1 MNGYIYIR
9 TNEYWDLYD
18 AYKLGK
24 SSNILDRENN
34 YITSEIRRGKYIMV
48 IELNIDI
55 MDIVEERLQQYFNKL
70 GYHIKFNAG
79 TEFYKKEI
87 IKNII
92 PYLTE
97 NKINHKILSESEI
110 ENLIRKTRITGIT
123 NNTCISLKTS
133 IYKPYELQQVI
144 IDNAY
149 NYFQNNDK
157 GLLILTCGVGK
168 TLISLWI
175 TMQLNLQT
183 IIIGVPNIL
192 LLNQWEKTISYLFH
206 EVPYMIVASGIN
218 KDDIILF
225 LKKNNNKCIIIT
237 TYASS
242 HKVVLATKKIKFIFD
257 MKINDEVH
265 HLTTTNMELEKTT
278 KTNVE
283 MLKISSTKMISLTA
297 TLKQLDS
304 NNDNMN
310 TSMSENLISND
321 NEQYFGKIIDKKCLL
336 WAIQNNIVCDYTIQ
350 TIITDEE
357 ELEQFWIKSKILDSN
372 VLPLNEQQLYNFKID
387 EETDKRLFLSAY
399 SSLKSINDNHSH
411 HLLIYSNNID
421 NSKKLIQYIQLL
433 LEHKY
438 FSIDSLY
445 YSSYNSMMK
454 SKDQVDILDNFENAK
469 YGIITCVYC
478 LGEGYDLPLLDGVV
492 FSETMTSNIRIVQSA
507 LRASRKNKEKEPNK
521 ITKIILPILN
531 KNDWLDNNDNNDLKK
546 VREVIYQMGLEDET
560 ISQKIKVY
568 KINVT
573 KQKPKEPTYNNINE
587 FGEYDDELTQKIRL
601 KTIKRISIGISF
613 TKAKHIVSEK
623 NIISKEHYYTICD
636 IDNRLSKEPEILYE
650 GEFTNWIDYLG
661 IPQKYYDLKTCKDK
675 VSHYLSTK
683 KKIDFEFSKITK
695 RLKKKDDM
703 FPPYD
708 LWCEYYNINDMTEII
723 KHNNDDD
730 LVEF

>member
-34 YITSEIRRGKYIMV
+34 YITSEICRGKYIMV

-55 MDIVEERLQQYFNKL
+55 MDIVEEKLQQYFNKL

-87 IKNII
+87 IKTII

-110 ENLIRKTRITGIT
+110 KKLIRKTRITE

-133 IYKPYELQQVI
+133 TYKPYELQQII
-144 IDNAY
+144 IDKAY
-149 NYFQNNDK
+149 NYFQENDK

-192 LLNQWEKTISYLFH
+192 LLNQWEKTISYLASQTKS
-206 EVPYMIVASGIN
+206 EKVPYMIVANGVN

-242 HKVVLATKKIKFIFD
+242 HKVVSATKKIKFTFD

-265 HLTTTNMELEKTT
+265 HLTSTNMELENKDSLPT

-283 MLKISSTKMISLTA
+283 MLKIPSTKMISLTA

-304 NNDNMN
+304 NNDNI
-310 TSMSENLISND
+310 ISND

-357 ELEQFWIKSKILDSN
+357 ELEQFWIKSKILDSKTK
-372 VLPLNEQQLYNFKID
+372 PLNEQQLYNFKID
-387 EETDKRLFLSAY
+387 DETDKRLFLSAY
-399 SSLKSINDNHSH
+399 SSLKSINGNHSH
-411 HLLIYSNNID
+411 HLLIYSNNMD

-438 FSIDSLY
+438 FSIDGLY

-454 SKDQVDILDNFENAK
+454 PKDQVDILDNFENAK

-507 LRASRKNKEKEPNK
+507 LRASRKNNKEPNK

-531 KNDWLDNNDNNDLKK
+531 KNDWLDNNDNNDFKK

-568 KINVT
+568 KILINKHMP
-573 KQKPKEPTYNNINE
+573 KQKPKDDTIND

-601 KTIKRISIGISF
+601 KTIKRMSIGISF

-695 RLKKKDDM
+695 KLKKKDDM